1 MKRNRGPAGPAH
13 PDCKVVSEREVC
25 DHNMRRLF
33 IKERGARRT
42 YGTEQRAMQAKAQPV
57 ALCGTEQKPMQAK
70 AQPVALCGTEQK
82 PMQAKAQPVACT
94 AQSREQCRQK
104 RSRSPCAAEAD
115 AEVREHTDQS
125 RLFRC
130 GQTATKEPF
139 NITDRS
145 WQKSLFILQA
155 DRSEITFSFCR
166 PVAANDF
173 FICGPTRTASEITDV
188 GCHLHLNEMKAADYM

>member
-42 YGTEQRAMQAKAQPV
+42 YGTEQRA
-57 ALCGTEQKPMQAK
+57 
-70 AQPVALCGTEQK
+70 
-82 PMQAKAQPVACT
+82 MQAKAQPVACT

>member
-33 IKERGARRT
+33 SKERGARRT
-42 YGTEQRAMQAKAQPV
+42 YGTEQRA
-57 ALCGTEQKPMQAK
+57 MQAK